1 MWYFLLFLLHR
12 EDQLTLAPLEIVFCF
27 CVWRNVRRKNV
38 RQTKPPAET
47 RLRETFQQTKHFH
60 EACKDEEWEN
70 IWGAAT
76 CCRNEETVVAVL
88 SRVQISFKISLS
100 AAEIKLDLKMSS
112 RKETTDLC
120 FK

>member
-1 MWYFLLFLLHR
+1 MSDRQNLLLR
-12 EDQLTLAPLEIVFCF
+12 PDSGPGA
-27 CVWRNVRRKNV
+27 
-38 RQTKPPAET
+38 
-47 RLRETFQQTKHFH
+47 RETFQQTKHFH
-60 EACKDEEWEN
+60 EARKDEEWEN

-112 RKETTDLC
+112 QRETTDLC
-120 FK
+120 FW

>member
-1 MWYFLLFLLHR
+1 MSDRQNLLLR
-12 EDQLTLAPLEIVFCF
+12 PDSGPGA
-27 CVWRNVRRKNV
+27 
-38 RQTKPPAET
+38 
-47 RLRETFQQTKHFH
+47 RETFQQTKHFH
-60 EACKDEEWEN
+60 EARKDEEWEN
-70 IWGAAT
+70 IRGVAT

-112 RKETTDLC
+112 RIETTDLC